1 MRLYSCIHVAYTCK
15 HVNEYLQVI
24 NAPDLFVQELVT
36 VTVESMK
43 ICTDLQTAYQ
53 LWLMTMY
60 YVMRMIPIIIWR
72 IY

>member
-1 MRLYSCIHVAYTCK
+1 MRLSSCIHVAYTCK

-43 ICTDLQTAYQ
+43 ICTPKSWQATFGR
-53 LWLMTMY
+53 TGCSG
-60 YVMRMIPIIIWR
+60 I
-72 IY
+72 